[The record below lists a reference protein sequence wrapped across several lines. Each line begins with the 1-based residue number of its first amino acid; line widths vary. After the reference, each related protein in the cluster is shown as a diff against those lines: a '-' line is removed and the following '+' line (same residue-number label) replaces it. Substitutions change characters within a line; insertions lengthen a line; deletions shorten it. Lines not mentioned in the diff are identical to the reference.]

1 MTLLDAMALSA
12 GVALSLAL
20 VSKESSRFWFRPDM
34 LLFVKQIM
42 PFLVGTSLTMGCV
55 ALARQA
61 TYRRRV
67 RAAEWL
73 AIVVFLG
80 CGIYQENWESR
91 VIVPSYDA
99 FGEILALGL
108 VGFGFL
114 WALRRSLPEWSR
126 SLVLGGMSYIAL
138 VGPISSIADDL
149 PNLLAPRDGFG
160 PGTWPILNRE
170 VCLLIGLFPYGM
182 VFCIPALACL
192 LERIQKKVWIWSEW
206 VGFSVS
212 ILIGFET
219 LLFSRGEIREISLGW
234 LAERLVL
241 MIWLIVLCLVSWSIV
256 VYLGPR
262 FWRFLESHQDQD
274 SRSVA
279 ASDSRTP

>member
-1 MTLLDAMALSA
+1 MTLLDAMALSV
-12 GVALSLAL
+12 GVALSLTL
-20 VSKESSRFWFRPDM
+20 VSKESSRFWFRPDIW
-34 LLFVKQIM
+34 LYVKQIM
-42 PFLVGTSLTMGCV
+42 PFLVGTSLALGCV

-73 AIVVFLG
+73 AIVIFFG
-80 CGIYQENWESR
+80 CYLDQENWERRDSGR
-91 VIVPSYDA
+91 TYDA
-99 FGEILALGL
+99 LGVILGL
-108 VGFGFL
+108 GLFEVGFIWTLGRF
-114 WALRRSLPEWSR
+114 LPEWSR
-126 SLVLGGMSYIAL
+126 TLVLGL
-138 VGPISSIADDL
+138 VTYVSLRYPISSIADDL